1 MTFKGFIFDLDGV
14 IVDTAS
20 HHFAAW
26 QILAEDLGVP
36 FDEKDNEQLK
46 GVSRVDS
53 LEFILNKGDLVL
65 DSQTKLRLMEKKNA
79 HYLSLSAGMGVNDAL
94 PGIVEFI
101 RELKSLGM
109 QIALGSSSKNAQQ
122 ILGQLELTDAF
133 DAIVDGNRI
142 TLSKPD
148 PEVFILG
155 ARLMGLTPSECLVF
169 EDAKAGVEAAINGGF
184 QVVGVGNAV
193 ELSDANAIIDDFEK
207 MNWERMQNL
216 LSNS

>member
-1 MTFKGFIFDLDGV
+1 MTVKGFIFDLDGV

-36 FDEKDNEQLK
+36 FDEKDNELLK

-53 LEFILNKGDLVL
+53 LEFILNKGGLVL

-79 HYLSLSAGMGVNDAL
+79 HYLSLAGSIGVNDAL

-109 QIALGSSSKNAQQ
+109 QVALGSSSKNAHQ

-133 DAIVDGNRI
+133 NAIVDGNRI

-148 PEVFILG
+148 PEVFVLG

-184 QVVGVGNAV
+184 QVVGVGNEI
-193 ELSDANAIIDDFEK
+193 ELSDADAIIDDFEK

>member
-94 PGIVEFI
+94 PGIIEFI

-109 QIALGSSSKNAQQ
+109 QIALGSSSKNAHQ

-148 PEVFILG
+148 PEVFMLG

-184 QVVGVGNAV
+184 QVVGVGNAI

>member
-109 QIALGSSSKNAQQ
+109 QIALGSSSKNAHQ

-148 PEVFILG
+148 PEVFMLG

-184 QVVGVGNAV
+184 QVVGVGNAI

>member
-79 HYLSLSAGMGVNDAL
+79 HYLSLSASIGVNDAL
-94 PGIVEFI
+94 PGIAEFI
-101 RELKSLGM
+101 LELKSLGM

-148 PEVFILG
+148 PEVFLLG

-169 EDAKAGVEAAINGGF
+169 EDSKAGVEAAINGGF

>member
-1 MTFKGFIFDLDGV
+1 MTIKGFIFDLDGV

-36 FDEKDNEQLK
+36 FDEKDNELLK

-53 LEFILNKGDLVL
+53 LEFILNKGGLVL

-79 HYLSLSAGMGVNDAL
+79 HYLSLAGSIGVNDAL

-109 QIALGSSSKNAQQ
+109 QVALGSSSKNAHQ

-133 DAIVDGNRI
+133 NAIVDGNRI

-148 PEVFILG
+148 PEVFVLG

-184 QVVGVGNAV
+184 QVVGVGNAI